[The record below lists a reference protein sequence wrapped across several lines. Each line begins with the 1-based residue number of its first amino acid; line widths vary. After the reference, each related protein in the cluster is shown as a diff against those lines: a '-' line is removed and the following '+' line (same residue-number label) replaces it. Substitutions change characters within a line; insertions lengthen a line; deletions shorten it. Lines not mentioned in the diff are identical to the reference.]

1 MCKLLQISSTLD
13 VTSFFSNYYFRQCQ
27 YSFTQFF
34 SSYKM
39 EIISKYQETLL
50 LGKFTSSFFLLI
62 FESIIILAVPA
73 CLFTL
78 QSNLLVIALTSL
90 DAATFQVLYQLKILT
105 TAFFSVLILEKQLGK
120 ILEFSMFFDVFFWRT
135 YFSNVFYQTIFKFC
149 IKIVSSGS
157 HL

>member
-1 MCKLLQISSTLD
+1 
-13 VTSFFSNYYFRQCQ
+13 
-27 YSFTQFF
+27 
-34 SSYKM
+34 M
-39 EIISKYQETLL
+39 EIISKYHETLL